1 MQVILLTDIVKLGD
15 KDDVVNVKPG
25 YANNY
30 LIPQGLALPA
40 TESNI
45 KVLAERVKQAQH
57 KQEKI
62 RSDAQRIADQLS
74 ILEFKI
80 PMIVGKDGKI
90 FGSVTARQ
98 LSNVMR
104 EKGHDIDH
112 RKILLPEDIKYLGE
126 YTAIIHLHKDV
137 KPEIK
142 FEVIANQ

>member
-62 RSDAQRIADQLS
+62 RTDAQRIADQLS

-112 RKILLPEDIKYLGE
+112 RKILLPEDIKLLGE
-126 YTAIIHLHKDV
+126 YSATIHLHKDV

-142 FEVIANQ
+142 FEVVANQ